1 MRLRSL
7 VLSAALLVLPLPLMA
22 DTIYTY
28 TGNPFDEFEP
38 ASPYSTSDFVSGSF
52 TAASPLAANVT
63 DFTVTPASYTFS
75 DGLQSANNSN
85 SAPTSFLVSTNAS
98 GDIVSWL
105 LVFELSGNISGAS
118 FIETSDL
125 PVFANGMP
133 DGAIEEDL
141 GIPPSTSLGDS
152 LGSNQSA
159 FNTFDPGTW
168 TVSTTTAAAATPE
181 PASLLLTATGLLG
194 AVATIRRRI
203 RRV

>member
-28 TGNPFDEFEP
+28 TGNPFNTFSP
-38 ASPYSTSDFVSGSF
+38 GSPYTTSDFVSGSF
-52 TAASPLAANVT
+52 TVASPLAANEATV
-63 DFTVTPASYTFS
+63 VTPISYTFS

-85 SAPTSFLVSTNAS
+85 SSPTSFFVATNAS
-98 GDIVSWL
+98 GDIQAWDLTLEIS
-105 LVFELSGNISGAS
+105 SNISGNS
-118 FIETSDL
+118 FIET
-125 PVFANGMP
+125 FE
-133 DGAIEEDL
+133 DGLSLSFEDL
-141 GIPPSTSLGDS
+141 AIPPPTSLGES
-152 LGSNQSA
+152 LQSNQSA

-194 AVATIRRRI
+194 AAATIRRRI